1 MTDNN
6 EEPTL
11 DTGPDQDVEAG
22 SDSSAADAATKADK
36 TDAKVSDADDA
47 ESAGQKPLAEPVSA
61 DAPAKPASPPAS
73 AAPAWRRPLHWL
85 RGGVPM
91 LLGGVLLFCIC
102 AADTQFRWGVPLGFL
117 ATLVSVWGLLDLL
130 GTFDDPD
137 ERVAARVRFGEVGPW
152 LGAVVG
158 AMVLTLAFIT
168 LAVGGYTP
176 VLANAI
182 LIPSSFLSL
191 VVAVYKFG
199 EKLGAWAKDET
210 GAARPL
216 HERHGFWLIVAT
228 TVLYLPM
235 LGSYS
240 LSDPW
245 ETHYG
250 EVAREILSRHDWIST
265 WWAQDGW
272 FWSKPVLN
280 FWTEAL
286 SMSLFGAGYKPD
298 QMFSAVAQG
307 RVPWPEWAIRMPVF
321 ILTVIALYL
330 IYKGVANV
338 FGRRAG
344 LIGALVLATMP
355 HWFLI
360 GHQTMTDMPFVAA
373 MTAAMGLLLLALH
386 TDPSREVKV
395 YEIDLGVARF
405 RVSAYHLVIGAIL
418 MAAMPQILYLL
429 SRNIELQI
437 AKSPFGFRIHED
449 VFFSGSAGNCGGG
462 GVAAL
467 PGNQDCAQTFPVQ
480 SNRATQPWLEAL
492 AWLGTV
498 ALLLWDNRKE
508 RRLMSLYAMAAW
520 FFAAISTMGKGP
532 AGFVLPAM
540 CAGAYIFASG
550 RWRKLLDL
558 KIQSGLLIIA
568 AVALPWY
575 VAMYMRHG
583 QPFTDRLLFHDMW
596 KRVMVHVHDT
606 NVGDDVSFR
615 YYIWQL
621 GYALFPW
628 TGLVPAGLVW
638 WLRRRQDA
646 RGLGRGDASIFLAMW
661 FVFAFAL
668 FTAMLTKFHHYIFPA
683 VPPTA
688 MLTGIVLDR
697 LMGEGTPARKG
708 TLASY
713 LAFMGGGALL
723 TVYGFFRLFPGTLT
737 GFKPEGAAPR
747 AGMPLLG
754 VPIIVAGVLVIVA
767 GIRLFGKTGDDAQK
781 GLTPDKPRDQRHEFE
796 DLLLGASGVAA
807 AIVLGLIGFDL
818 ASRPPNDTPGQ
829 AILMQLFTYN
839 YKRVWPDSLE
849 FSGML
854 AAFALVAAGLMVLL
868 AIRRFRTHVVALMLS
883 VGVLW
888 AAWGVNI
895 YLVKASPHWGQ
906 REIILAYYQHRAGPD
921 EPIVAYQM
929 NWKGENFYT
938 GNHIPAFVSTGA
950 KFKTWVDE
958 QRKAGVK
965 TMYFVT
971 EHGRSRGLQNEL
983 GKAAASFEPVTDRV
997 LNNKFGIFRATIAP
1011 PGQDS
1016 PATPSTDDT
1025 PGEADTPLGL

>member
-1 MTDNN
+1 MTDEKN
-6 EEPTL
+6 ESTHDEDREGVGGDDAHEQPVSGGDGADGEAERVAPSATDEPV
-11 DTGPDQDVEAG
+11 PVPPAPPR
-22 SDSSAADAATKADK
+22 
-36 TDAKVSDADDA
+36 DAD
-47 ESAGQKPLAEPVSA
+47 Q
-61 DAPAKPASPPAS
+61 
-73 AAPAWRRPLHWL
+73 RRPVHWL
-85 RGGVPM
+85 RGGIPM
-91 LLGGVLLFCIC
+91 LVGGLVLFCIC
-102 AADTQFRWGVPLGFL
+102 AADTQFRWSVPVGFL

-130 GTFDDPD
+130 GTFDAPD
-137 ERVAARVRFGEVGPW
+137 DRVASRVTIRAIAPAIGALFGS
-152 LGAVVG
+152 LF
-158 AMVLTLAFIT
+158 LTLVLIT
-168 LAVGGYTP
+168 VAVAGYTSWK
-176 VLANAI
+176 VNAV
-182 LIPSSFLSL
+182 LIPAAFLSL
-191 VVAVYKFG
+191 VVSVYKVG
-199 EKLGAWAKDET
+199 ERLGAWVKDEA
-210 GAARPL
+210 GLPRAM
-216 HERHGFWLIVAT
+216 HQRHGFWLVVAA

-250 EVAREILSRHDWIST
+250 EVAREILSRDDWIST

-286 SMSLFGAGYKPD
+286 SMSLFGVGYKPD
-298 QMFSAVAQG
+298 QMFAAVALG
-307 RVPWPEWAIRMPVF
+307 REPWPEWAVRMPVF
-321 ILTVIALYL
+321 ILTVVALYL
-330 IYKGVANV
+330 LYKGVANV

-344 LIGALVLATMP
+344 LLGALVLATMP
-355 HWFLI
+355 HWYLI
-360 GHQTMTDMPFVAA
+360 GHQTMTDMPFVSS

-386 TDPSREVKV
+386 TDPEREVKV

-405 RVSAYHLVIGAIL
+405 RLSAYHLVIGAIL
-418 MAAMPQILYLL
+418 MAVLPQVLYLL

-437 AKSPFGFRIHED
+437 AKTPFGFRIHED

-462 GVAAL
+462 GVGPL
-467 PGNQDCAQTFPVQ
+467 PGNQACTQTFPVP
-480 SNRATQPWLEAL
+480 SNRATQPWMEAM
-492 AWLGTV
+492 AWTLTTG
-498 ALLLWDNRKE
+498 LLLWDNRKE
-508 RRLMSLYAMAAW
+508 RRLASLYALAAW
-520 FFAAISTMGKGP
+520 LFAAISTMGKGP
-532 AGFVLPAM
+532 AGFLLPM
-540 CAGAYIFASG
+540 LCAGAYIFASG
-550 RWRKLLDL
+550 RWRKLLDI

-568 AVALPWY
+568 SVALPWY

-596 KRVMVHVHDT
+596 KRAIVHVHDT

-615 YYIWQL
+615 YYVWQL

-628 TGLVPAGLVW
+628 TGLVPVGLVW

-646 RGLGRGDASIFLAMW
+646 LGSGRGDVSVFLAMW

-683 VPPTA
+683 VPPAA

-697 LMGEGTPARKG
+697 LIGDRKLARSG
-708 TLASY
+708 GLLPY
-713 LAFMGGGALL
+713 LVLVGGGAAL
-723 TVYGFFRLFPGTLT
+723 TVYGFFRLFPGTLA

-747 AGMPLLG
+747 PGMPWLG
-754 VPIIVAGVLVIVA
+754 IPIIIAGALIVGAGVRMYGA
-767 GIRLFGKTGDDAQK
+767 TSNDPEGGERS
-781 GLTPDKPRDQRHEFE
+781 RDQRDEFE
-796 DLLLGASGVAA
+796 DVLLGASGVAA
-807 AIVLGLIGFDL
+807 AIVLGLIGYDL

-839 YKRVWPDSLE
+839 YKRAWPDTLE

-854 AAFALVAAGLMVLL
+854 AAFSLVAVGLMVLL
-868 AIRRFRTHVVALMLS
+868 VLRRYRSHLVAMTMA
-883 VGVLW
+883 VGIAW

-906 REIILAYYQHRAGPD
+906 REIILAYYRHRAGPE

-938 GNHIPAFVSTGA
+938 GNRIPAFVSSGA
-950 KFKTWVDE
+950 NFKTWIDE

-971 EHGRSRGLQNEL
+971 EHGRSKGLQNEL
-983 GKAAASFEPVTDRV
+983 GKAAASFETVTDRV
-997 LNNKFGIFRATIAP
+997 LNNKFAIFRVRIAP
-1011 PGQDS
+1011 PGQD
-1016 PATPSTDDT
+1016 ATAPPPSDDN
-1025 PGEADTPLGL
+1025 PGAADTPLGL